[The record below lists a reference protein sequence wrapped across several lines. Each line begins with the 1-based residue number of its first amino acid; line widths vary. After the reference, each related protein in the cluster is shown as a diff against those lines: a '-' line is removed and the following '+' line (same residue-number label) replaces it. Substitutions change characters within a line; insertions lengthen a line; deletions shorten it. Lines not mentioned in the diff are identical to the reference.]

1 MEAAALGDN
10 MSQSHLQDVG
20 ASIRA
25 HCSNKINKMSVT
37 HRQACL
43 INGEVHSGP
52 PVPRGAERKRKKA
65 TGGRAAQYDLS
76 VQLAK

>member
-1 MEAAALGDN
+1 
-10 MSQSHLQDVG
+10 
-20 ASIRA
+20 
-25 HCSNKINKMSVT
+25 MSVT
-37 HRQACL
+37 HRQARP

-52 PVPRGAERKRKKA
+52 PVPRGAERKRKKT